1 MSNKDKTN
9 VGLIGAGWMG
19 GTLLKRLVEHEHAN
33 VTTVCSSDE
42 KRGRSVADEAGATEA
57 RIVTEYEQMIADP
70 DLDAVFLVNPNA
82 LHGPQSIAAL
92 EADKHVFCEKP
103 ASTDFKDHCRQL
115 ELVKKKPHLI
125 TFVDYLLNFDTFEQ
139 RLHDMIAAGDLGK
152 VTQAQIN
159 YRHPVN
165 IAGSKAWKLKADVMG
180 DAIGMGIIHAV
191 SALLRAMESQA
202 KPVSVFATS
211 MPAQVR
217 DFEPDPIWNIQ
228 IGFDNGATG
237 FVFGNI
243 DSANGYD
250 AYHNFSG
257 TKGGLVFD
265 SLLDRPQKVRYWN
278 QDLAEG
284 QWLYPLDDA
293 DCKTKGVEPWPSDT
307 TTPDSGDV
315 MEHQTD
321 ACVGHFI
328 DCIRQDKQSFLSFAN
343 SQTTT
348 EVGWA
353 AQASAKLG
361 RPVAL
366 PLDEGLIRDT
376 LK

>member
-1 MSNKDKTN
+1 MSQNKKTN

-19 GTLLKRLVEHEHAN
+19 ATLLKRLVERDDVHVA
-33 VTTVCSSDE
+33 TVCSSDA
-42 KRGRSVADEAGATEA
+42 KRGRSVADEAGATDA
-57 RIVTEYEQMIADP
+57 NIVTDFDQMIAAP

-103 ASTDFKDHCRQL
+103 ASTDFADHCRQL
-115 ELVKKKPHLI
+115 ELVKEKPHLI

-139 RLHDMIAAGDLGK
+139 RLHDMIAAGDLGT

-202 KPVSVFATS
+202 RPVSVFATS

-217 DFEPDPIWNIQ
+217 DFEPHPIWNIH
-228 IGFDNGATG
+228 IGFDNGAAG

-250 AYHNFSG
+250 AYHNFAG
-257 TKGGLVFD
+257 TRGGLVFD
-265 SLLDRPQKVRYWN
+265 SLLDRPKKIRYWK
-278 QDLAEG
+278 QDLADG
-284 QWLYPLDDA
+284 KWLYPLDET
-293 DCKTKGVEPWPSDT
+293 DCKAKGVDPWPSDT

-321 ACVGHFI
+321 ACVAHFI
-328 DCIRQDKQSFLSFAN
+328 DCIRNEKQSFLSFAN

-366 PLDEGLIRDT
+366 PLDQKLIRDT